1 MVSQVIPK
9 NIQAKRPVHLK
20 DRLLELPW
28 PTSGSDA
35 ARARTAGV
43 GWGIERSG
51 LRSAFRRGARVQR
64 AFSAGFERVLVTV
77 RSAPVF
83 AFDLGIG
90 GEINLEMVGLPVLKK
105 GEVGELHLAALAF
118 DAIVDGHH
126 GVPF

>member
-1 MVSQVIPK
+1 M
-9 NIQAKRPVHLK
+9 
-20 DRLLELPW
+20 
-28 PTSGSDA
+28 
-35 ARARTAGV
+35 
-43 GWGIERSG
+43 
-51 LRSAFRRGARVQR
+51 QR

-118 DAIVDGHH
+118 DAVVDGHH
-126 GVPF
+126 GVPFQAAAQLFHLGQNQRIPGIVAIGRRGANVPQPV